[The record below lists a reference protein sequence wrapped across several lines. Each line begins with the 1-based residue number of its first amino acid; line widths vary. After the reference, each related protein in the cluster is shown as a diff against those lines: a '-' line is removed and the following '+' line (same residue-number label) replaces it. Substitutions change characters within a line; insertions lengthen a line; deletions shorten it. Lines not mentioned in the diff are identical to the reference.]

1 MVLSIEEDY
10 ILLLGIA
17 FCMKNITRVLKFRCS
32 RLRGCRATSIY
43 RESLGRSLCLGF
55 VRGGSGLAGHRV

>member
-17 FCMKNITRVLKFRCS
+17 FYMKNIILLPFQSSEV
-32 RLRGCRATSIY
+32 
-43 RESLGRSLCLGF
+43 
-55 VRGGSGLAGHRV
+55 